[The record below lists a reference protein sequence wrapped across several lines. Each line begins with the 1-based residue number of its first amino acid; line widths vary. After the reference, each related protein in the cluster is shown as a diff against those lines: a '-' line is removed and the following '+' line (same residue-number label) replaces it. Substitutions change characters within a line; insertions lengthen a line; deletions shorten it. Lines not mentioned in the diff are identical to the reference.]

1 VLWGAPAGASKVYRI
16 EVEGPIFE
24 PVVRYLQ
31 IALEQAEREHADALL
46 FELDT
51 PGGSLDATK
60 EIVETI
66 LGAPVPV
73 IVYVA
78 PSGASASS
86 AGTFVTLAAHV
97 AAMAPGTT
105 IGAAHPVMMIPTEKR
120 DEVMEKKV
128 ENYAVSLAEAL
139 ATQRGRNV
147 NWAAEAVRES
157 ASITAEKALE
167 KQVIDLLA
175 LSREELLKAVDG
187 RTVKLRGRDVQLQT
201 AEPEFRDVDMTLE
214 QRFYFFLSQP
224 TVIFLL
230 MVAGAAALYV
240 EFTHP
245 GVIAPGVIGA
255 ICILLAAIGFSI
267 VPINLTG
274 AALLLL
280 GVAMLIA
287 EVFVPSFGA
296 LGVGGFLC
304 FMAGA
309 VLLFQTVEAPGLT
322 INPGVIAATSVGFA
336 SLLLGIGT
344 LVTRAQRRPV
354 ATGREAMIGE
364 RGSVLRR
371 LAPRGKVRVMG
382 EVWDA
387 VLEGEGSAEE
397 GAEVEIVRLEG
408 LKLIV
413 KPVRRS

>member
-1 VLWGAPAGASKVYRI
+1 M
-16 EVEGPIFE
+16 
-24 PVVRYLQ
+24 
-31 IALEQAEREHADALL
+31 
-46 FELDT
+46 
-51 PGGSLDATK
+51 
-60 EIVETI
+60 
-66 LGAPVPV
+66 
-73 IVYVA
+73 
-78 PSGASASS
+78 PSD
-86 AGTFVTLAAHV
+86 
-97 AAMAPGTT
+97 
-105 IGAAHPVMMIPTEKR
+105 KR
-120 DEVMEKKV
+120 DEVMEKKI

-139 ATQRGRNV
+139 AGQRGRNV

-167 KQVIDLLA
+167 KQVIDLIA
-175 LSREELLKAVDG
+175 VSREELMKAVDG
-187 RTVKLRGRDVQLQT
+187 RTVKLRGHDVQLHT

-230 MVAGAAALYV
+230 LVAGAGALYV

-245 GVIAPGVIGA
+245 GVVAPGVIGA
-255 ICILLAAIGFSI
+255 ICLLLASIGFSI

-274 AALLLL
+274 AALLAL
-280 GVAMLIA
+280 GTVMLVAEI
-287 EVFVPSFGA
+287 FVPSFGA

-336 SLLLGIGT
+336 TLLLGIGT
-344 LVTRAQRRPV
+344 LVARAQRRPV
-354 ATGREAMIGE
+354 AAGREAMIGQ

-371 LAPRGKVRVMG
+371 LGPRGKVRVMG

-387 VLEGEGSAEE
+387 ALEPDGTLEE
-397 GAEVEIVRLEG
+397 GAEVEVVRVEG
-408 LKLIV
+408 LRLIV
-413 KPVRRS
+413 APARRS